1 MEVIAFAREE
11 RMILYVKD
19 NVEVA
24 CGPAKLADFSRSRK
38 ADPGSVFDSGGNLGV
53 HRPLAQN
60 PAFALALGAGIG
72 DHASRALACGAST
85 SDAEETLL
93 IPNLSAALAG
103 AAGGWTF
110 SGGRTGTLTILAG
123 LMAADRDFLFHAK
136 ESFLKFESKVFAK
149 IGAAL
154 HSTAAASATAEHISE
169 TKEFAEDVAE
179 ILEHT
184 GIESG
189 PLRSCAAQSGVAVTI
204 VDGSLFG
211 VGQDGVGFADLFE
224 LLLRIR
230 IIGIAVGMVL
240 QRELAVRALE
250 FDVSDRAGNAQ
261 NLVVVSFCVCRQ
273 KWLPLETMVPC
284 GKKFA
289 LIHARPP
296 QPDPSVVQIAG
307 LFAAA
312 TITFQN
318 CFSCPIPGGSLTG
331 QSSSLP
337 SPSPDVS
344 GGP

>member
-1 MEVIAFAREE
+1 MEVIAFPGKE
-11 RMILYVKD
+11 RMILHVKD
-19 NVEVA
+19 NIEVA
-24 CGPAKLADFSRSRK
+24 RRPAKLSDFSRSRE
-38 ADPGSVFDSGGNLGV
+38 ANASSVFDSGGNVGV
-53 HRPLAQN
+53 HGPLAQN
-60 PAFALALGAGIG
+60 SALALALGAGVG
-72 DHASRALACGAST
+72 NHAARALTCRAST
-85 SDAEETLL
+85 SDAEEPLL
-93 IPNLSAALAG
+93 IPDLSAPLART
-103 AAGGWTF
+103 AGSWTF
-110 SGGRTGTLTILAG
+110 SGGGTGTLTILTRFV
-123 LMAADRDFLFHAK
+123 AAHRDFLFHA
-136 ESFLKFESKVFAK
+136 EERFLKFEREVFAK
-149 IGAAL
+149 IGAPL
-154 HSTAAASATAEHISE
+154 HPAATASATSEHIAE
-169 TKEFAEDVAE
+169 TEEFAEDVAE

-189 PLRSCAAQSGVAVTI
+189 ALRSCAAQSGVAITV
-204 VDGSLFG
+204 VDGPLFG

-224 LLLRIR
+224 PLLRIR

-240 QRELAVRALE
+240 QRKLAVRALE

-284 GKKFA
+284 EKKCA
-289 LIHARPP
+289 LVHARPP
-296 QPDPSVVQIAG
+296 QPDPSVVQSAG